1 MCLLIK
7 TLFKKRGLFKTLEG
21 IFKIKCF
28 IKRAYL
34 LQSLSSY
41 KTNQNPV
48 FVIIKEKFFKDY
60 HSFLIK

>member
-1 MCLLIK
+1 M
-7 TLFKKRGLFKTLEG
+7 FKTLKG
-21 IFKIKCF
+21 IFKIKHF

-41 KTNQNPV
+41 KTNQNPI
-48 FVIIKEKFFKDY
+48 FAIIKENFFKDY